1 MCNETSKHDVMA
13 KARVRGKLTRC
24 QREEQVAKWSELS
37 DAELRISEECLVTRL
52 KHTIYEAARCDEDT
66 GFEDYVLLQRC
77 RDELKLVRLLL
88 SWRSANEDD
97 ERPPFDKWYAAQKLQ
112 GLCRWHVAR
121 RTCQALLRSRQQ
133 EFEDMYAH
141 DDRHEAALLIQGM
154 FRSRQARKVVRAR
167 SQSQHAAAAGA
178 SAAAAAASAA
188 SNRAGPSSPDGA
200 GEDGC
205 VGQLAAN
212 LAGCGDGERRIPV
225 PSSLLPGYTLHD
237 VSADPIA
244 DADLRAIFAR
254 LTTGDTL
261 SKADFKAYYRG
272 REQYGLEASD
282 LTFDRLITSSNI
294 AGICAHS
301 LVAPPPSSHC
311 NCCLSHTYLPPP
323 PPTHPLFI
331 HRIQRHPHL

>member
-13 KARVRGKLTRC
+13 KARVRGKLTRG

-37 DAELRISEECLVTRL
+37 DDELRVAEECLVTRL

-88 SWRSANEDD
+88 SWRSADGD
-97 ERPPFDKWYAAQKLQ
+97 CERPPFDKWYAAQRLQ

-121 RTCQALLRSRQQ
+121 RTCQALLRSRRQ

-154 FRSRQARKVVRAR
+154 FRGRQARKVVRAR
-167 SQSQHAAAAGA
+167 SLSQQATGA
-178 SAAAAAASAA
+178 SAAASAA
-188 SNRAGPSSPDGA
+188 SKRADASSPSGA
-200 GEDGC
+200 VGDEGC
-205 VGQLAAN
+205 GGQLAA
-212 LAGCGDGERRIPV
+212 AVADVTGCGDGERRIPV

-261 SKADFKAYYRG
+261 DKADFRAYFRG

-282 LTFDRLITSSNI
+282 LEFDRLLTSSN
-294 AGICAHS
+294 
-301 LVAPPPSSHC
+301 VAASSDT
-311 NCCLSHTYLPPP
+311 LTFDEFAIVMLR
-323 PPTHPLFI
+323 LA
-331 HRIQRHPHL
+331 QW